1 MKVCSDNIRMIQF
14 LPKLILCS
22 IIVDVVGCQCIAC
35 TVSVFLPLPKVGEH
49 FNNRRCTVVM
59 TRHQTLHWQLWWAT
73 PGPGATLM
81 GLTSFLNPPI
91 YFTQNTTSTFSVPCG
106 QLKFSL
112 LVLTYIRV
120 ILLGLSELESCQYCT
135 MLYCCIISLF
145 ISGNF

>member
-1 MKVCSDNIRMIQF
+1 MKVCSENVRMIQF

-73 PGPGATLM
+73 PGATLM

-91 YFTQNTTSTFSVPCG
+91 YFAQNTTSTFSVPWG

-112 LVLTYIRV
+112 LGLTYIRV
-120 ILLGLSELESCQYCT
+120 ILLGLSELELPV
-135 MLYCCIISLF
+135 LYYVVLLYYALCILCI
-145 ISGNF
+145 

>member
-1 MKVCSDNIRMIQF
+1 MKVCSENVRMIQF

-35 TVSVFLPLPKVGEH
+35 TESVFLPLSKVGEH

-73 PGPGATLM
+73 PGATLM

-91 YFTQNTTSTFSVPCG
+91 YFAQNTTSPFPCPEASSNSPFWVW
-106 QLKFSL
+106 LIFEL
-112 LVLTYIRV
+112 YY
-120 ILLGLSELESCQYCT
+120 LGFPNLSCQYCT
-135 MLYCCIISLF
+135 MLYCCTMHYVFRCPLP
-145 ISGNF
+145 